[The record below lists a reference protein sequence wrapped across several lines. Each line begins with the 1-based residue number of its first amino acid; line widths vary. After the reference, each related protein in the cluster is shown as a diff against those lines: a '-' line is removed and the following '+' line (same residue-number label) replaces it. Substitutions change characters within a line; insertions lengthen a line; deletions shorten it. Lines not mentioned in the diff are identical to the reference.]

1 MYNHICAS
9 AYLAVNQYKKNT
21 KNLYFIKYNSTNF
34 ALENDGFFHTKY
46 KIENMA
52 KEITKKKE
60 VTETSENHKVMPF
73 GKQNYILVLI
83 GIALLVL
90 GFILMIGGGS
100 NDPDVFNEKMFD
112 FQHITLSTI
121 LILTGF
127 VVEIIAIF
135 WKGKK

>member
-1 MYNHICAS
+1 
-9 AYLAVNQYKKNT
+9 
-21 KNLYFIKYNSTNF
+21 
-34 ALENDGFFHTKY
+34 
-46 KIENMA
+46 MA
-52 KEITKKKE
+52 KDTTKTKTPE
-60 VTETSENHKVMPF
+60 VIDNQKVMPF

-112 FQHITLSTI
+112 FQRITLSTI

>member
-1 MYNHICAS
+1 
-9 AYLAVNQYKKNT
+9 
-21 KNLYFIKYNSTNF
+21 
-34 ALENDGFFHTKY
+34 
-46 KIENMA
+46 MA
-52 KEITKKKE
+52 KEITKK
-60 VTETSENHKVMPF
+60 ETVENLEDQKVVPF

-83 GIALLVL
+83 GIALLAL
-90 GFILMIGGGS
+90 GFILMLGGGS

-127 VVEIIAIF
+127 VVEIVAIF